1 MTAALDSALA
11 DWRAAL
17 GPDGVRDDA
26 GARARAAANVSGF
39 IRRIP
44 AVLLPR
50 TVGEVQAAV
59 RIAARSRVP
68 LHPISCGAN
77 WGMGSRL
84 PVRDGAV
91 ILELSRLNRI
101 RELRPEARYA
111 VIEAGVTQGQLS
123 DVLRERRL
131 PLIVNVTG
139 SARATSVIGNALE
152 RGVGYLAPRA
162 DQLSGL
168 EVVLADGELLRT
180 GFARFEGAAT
190 AHRFRHGVGP
200 SLDGLFFQS
209 GLGVVTAAGFELHPM
224 PESASALVLRMRR
237 EENLGPAVDAIARLR
252 RRGVLAGVAHIGNRA
267 RSTITFAPLL
277 AAELQGTGD
286 LNGEAAAQTR
296 ALAMIEQQDIGA
308 WIAVLGFG
316 GAPAVRRWIV
326 RELRA
331 ELGGL
336 GRMFVLTPGRLAAA
350 DRLLGAMG
358 RFRWCRE
365 QHALLRASA
374 PFHRLALGEP
384 TDAALASVY
393 WPIPGASAPPD
404 GDPDGCPEAGLL
416 YALPLLPADG
426 AAARACT
433 DGAERIFRAHGFD
446 PMITFN
452 PLDDRAMEGVISLAF
467 PRRDAERA
475 AAGLACIREAEA
487 WFIESGWP
495 PYRVGIES
503 MDLIRRPGSV
513 YDRSLDALQSALD
526 PHGILAP
533 GHYRP

>member
-1 MTAALDSALA
+1 MTATLDSALA
-11 DWRAAL
+11 DWRVAL

-26 GARARAAANVSGF
+26 GARARVAANVSGF
-39 IRRIP
+39 VRRVP

-59 RIAARSRVP
+59 RIAARARVP

-224 PESASALVLRMRR
+224 PEGASALVLRMRR

-252 RRGVLAGVAHIGNRA
+252 RRGVLSGVAHIGNRA
-267 RSTITFAPLL
+267 RSLVTLAPLV
-277 AAELQGTGD
+277 AAELMEDGGD
-286 LNGEAAAQTR
+286 EAVRRDR
-296 ALAMIEQQDIGA
+296 ALRALERQGFGA
-308 WIAVLGFG
+308 WSAVLGFG
-316 GAPAVRRWIV
+316 GAPAVRRWIL

-336 GRMFVLTPGRLAAA
+336 GRLLVLTPGRIAVA
-350 DRLLGAMG
+350 DRLLGALAG
-358 RFRWCRE
+358 VRWCRE
-365 QHALLRASA
+365 QRALLRAAA
-374 PFHRLALGEP
+374 PFNRLALGEP
-384 TDAALASVY
+384 TDAALASIY
-393 WPIPGASAPPD
+393 WPIPGATAPPD
-404 GDPDGCPEAGLL
+404 GDPDDCPDAGLL
-416 YALPLLPADG
+416 YALPLLPAEG
-426 AAARACT
+426 AAARACAE
-433 DGAERIFRAHGFD
+433 GAERIFRARGFE

-467 PRRDAERA
+467 PRSDAGRD

-503 MDLIRRPGSV
+503 MDLLRRPGSV
-513 YDRSLDALQSALD
+513 YDRTLSALQSALD

-533 GHYRP
+533 GRYRP